1 MHQGD
6 FAVSVY
12 ARRSVI
18 VGAGAVAAGLAVP
31 QVAQAVDP
39 GSPPPSG
46 KVENSPS
53 VVVPSSDP
61 RYAELQL
68 RNWNK
73 LYKANP
79 EYFRIVRTP
88 YQVNRAV
95 ADAYAAGKRIAV
107 RSGGHGL
114 AGLVEDP
121 ANQVVID
128 FSEMRSVTYDDTM
141 EAFCIEPGATLGQ
154 IYRNLDYG
162 WGVTL
167 PAGTCPAVGAGGHII
182 GGGVGALSRQHG
194 LVSDHLY
201 AVEVNHVNAAGEV
214 KTVVATRDAADAN
227 RDLWWAFAGGGGGNF
242 GVVSRFWLRSP
253 NVTSVKPQ
261 DQLPK
266 RPQAIMTGR
275 AIWNWADMD
284 QVSFIQL
291 LKNFGTWHEQYSA
304 PGQRGNQLYASLIA
318 PRKEAGKIF
327 VSAQVDPADPANE
340 TLLNDFM
347 TALTA
352 NVTPRA
358 TLINTGRQPWQYT
371 TVNAADTAVAMG
383 VTGPPRSRTKGALLR
398 KRYTDEQAALI
409 YSKLTSTTYSH
420 TASSFSLGSFG
431 GQINATAENASASVH
446 RTAIMLASV
455 FSCWDVPA
463 DDAKHQTWNRE
474 FYRDLYADTGGV
486 PVPSDRYD
494 GCFVNWP
501 DPDLADPAW
510 NTSGVPWT
518 TLYYKGNYAKLQQV
532 KAKYDPKDIFRH
544 KLSVQ
549 LPA

>member
-1 MHQGD
+1 MADNLPLEITPTFPHSMHQGD

-31 QVAQAVDP
+31 QVAHAADP
-39 GSPPPSG
+39 TTPPPSG

-53 VVVPSSDP
+53 VVVASSDP
-61 RYAELQL
+61 RYGELQL

-88 YQVNRAV
+88 YQASRAV
-95 ADAYAAGKRIAV
+95 ADAVAAGKRIAV

-128 FSEMRSVTYDDTM
+128 FSEMRSVTYDDTR
-141 EAFCIEPGATLGQ
+141 EAFCIEPGATL
-154 IYRNLDYG
+154 
-162 WGVTL
+162 
-167 PAGTCPAVGAGGHII
+167 GAGGHII

-194 LVSDHLY
+194 LVSDHLH
-201 AVEVNHVNAAGEV
+201 AVEVVHVNAAGEV
-214 KTVVATRDAADAN
+214 KTVVATRDAADPN
-227 RDLWWAFAGGGGGNF
+227 RDLFWAMAGGGGGNF
-242 GVVSRFWLRSP
+242 GVVTRFWLRTP

-291 LKNFGTWHEQYSA
+291 LKNFGTWHEQFSA

-327 VSAQVDPADPANE
+327 VSAQVDPTDPANE
-340 TLLNDFM
+340 KLLNDFM

-383 VTGPPRSRTKGALLR
+383 VLGPPRSRTKGALLR

-409 YSKLTSTTYSH
+409 YTRLTSSTYSH
-420 TASSFSLGSFG
+420 TASSVS
-431 GQINATAENASASVH
+431 NATAENATASVH
-446 RTAIMLASV
+446 RSAIMLASV

-463 DDAKHQTWNRE
+463 DDARHETWNRE
-474 FYRDLYADTGGV
+474 FYRDLFADTGGV
-486 PVPSDRYD
+486 PVPNDRYD

-501 DPDLADPAW
+501 DTDLLEPAW
-510 NTSGVPWT
+510 NTSGVPWS

-532 KAKYDPKDIFRH
+532 KAKYDPKDLFRH